1 MSDSTDLLEGGGPKL
16 PTLKFETVGQNHGG
30 IVTNVKKLEDRDPS
44 GVLKTWPNG
53 DPKFVYVLTIKHD
66 TEGDVNIWARGVM
79 INAIREAA
87 SKAGVTELIGTK
99 LTIRY
104 KGDGE
109 KKSAGF
115 NAPKLYEAKIV
126 KVATDDRW

>member
-1 MSDSTDLLEGGGPKL
+1 MSDSIDLLAGGGPKL
-16 PTLKFETVGQNHGG
+16 PTLKFETVGQSHGG

-53 DPKFVYVLTIKHD
+53 DPKFVYVLSLKHD